1 MAFTFIMQTIAANLG
16 GMLTPFGNPQN
27 LYLYGKFQIP
37 DLEFISTMFLPFLY
51 SIIFNYHY
59 LFDFCEIYTYEIVTG
74 KFGKIR
80 RKKTALM
87 MGLLIISILI
97 VFHGI
102 PYYIGLLAVIGV
114 LCFADRK
121 ALLEVDYLLLFTF
134 CAFLYL
140 PAIWRV
146 FLE

>member
-1 MAFTFIMQTIAANLG
+1 MKLSQANSEKLDG
-16 GMLTPFGNPQN
+16 
-27 LYLYGKFQIP
+27 
-37 DLEFISTMFLPFLY
+37 
-51 SIIFNYHY
+51 
-59 LFDFCEIYTYEIVTG
+59 
-74 KFGKIR
+74 
-80 RKKTALM
+80 KKTALM

-140 PAIWRV
+140 PAIWRGIPGV
-146 FLE
+146 RGFFGYLVQQNTFFIWNIDMSVYQQCPQCIIAVLIL

>member
-1 MAFTFIMQTIAANLG
+1 MFFAIFI
-16 GMLTPFGNPQN
+16 FH
-27 LYLYGKFQIP
+27 Y
-37 DLEFISTMFLPFLY
+37 
-51 SIIFNYHY
+51 FNYHY

-134 CAFLYL
+134 CAFFVFAGNMARIPGVRDFLV
-140 PAIWRV
+140 IW
-146 FLE
+146 FSKIPFYMEY

>member
-1 MAFTFIMQTIAANLG
+1 M
-16 GMLTPFGNPQN
+16 
-27 LYLYGKFQIP
+27 K
-37 DLEFISTMFLPFLY
+37 
-51 SIIFNYHY
+51 
-59 LFDFCEIYTYEIVTG
+59 IVTG

-146 FLE
+146 FLSKGFFGYLVQQNTFYMEY